1 MQPSGKLISVSFFF
15 FFLFSIFFP
24 SPAHCEGDP
33 IAHLTDFTGTVL
45 VNSRGEWGVK
55 PEKNF
60 PLYSMDK
67 IVTRV
72 GTAIITFAD
81 GAVIEIRNN
90 SNLLIN
96 EMEKEE
102 GLIKKVKIVQRR
114 ILLFIGKMF
123 FKTGTGQIQT
133 QFETEK
139 TVIGIRGTA
148 GVLSIGPDG
157 EIYIEFSEGHA
168 KFTVGDIIKGI
179 AKDVPKELIDQN
191 PIQQASYLANAA
203 WERCLEA
210 KEKAA
215 KGEMSTAQMEWACAY
230 AREMSATEA
239 QTYATALIEN
249 NPSEEVVAWAEEILE
264 AENYKIEKAK
274 EAQQLYIDLGAVP
287 EISEYTPPGSEGEV
301 EAYEEPE
308 GEAEEVAPAGEGMSA
323 PPLQSLDQNLERDDT
338 ASSPTAPQ

>member
-1 MQPSGKLISVSFFF
+1 MTSSGKLISAS
-15 FFLFSIFFP
+15 FSIIVLCALFFS
-24 SPAHCEGDP
+24 SPAYGEEKP

-45 VNSRGEWGVK
+45 INSRGEWGMK

-60 PLYSMDK
+60 PLFSMDK

-72 GTAIITFAD
+72 GTAVITFAD
-81 GAVIEIRNN
+81 GAVIEIKDN

-102 GLIKKVKIVQRR
+102 GLVKKVKIVQRR

-123 FKTGTGQIQT
+123 FKTGTGQVQT

-179 AKDVPKELIDQN
+179 AKDVPKELVDQN
-191 PIQQASYLANAA
+191 PIQIAAYLANAA
-203 WERCLEA
+203 WERCIEA

-215 KGEMSTAQMEWACAY
+215 KGEIPTVQMEWACAY
-230 AREMSATEA
+230 AREMSAEEA
-239 QTYATALIEN
+239 KTYLLVLIEN
-249 NPSEEVVAWAEEILE
+249 NPSEEVVEWAEELLGE
-264 AENYKIEKAK
+264 KNNEIEKAK
-274 EAQQLYIDLGAVP
+274 EEQELYIDRGAVP
-287 EISEYTPPGSEGEV
+287 EELEYTPPGD
-301 EAYEEPE
+301 E
-308 GEAEEVAPAGEGMSA
+308 GEAEGFEPLGEGTSG
-323 PPLQSLDQNLERDDT
+323 PPLQSPGQNLEREDT
-338 ASSPTAPQ
+338 GSSRTAP

>member
-1 MQPSGKLISVSFFF
+1 MTSSGKLISASFSLLILCALFF
-15 FFLFSIFFP
+15 S
-24 SPAHCEGDP
+24 SPAYGEEKP

-45 VNSRGEWGVK
+45 INSRGEWGVK

-60 PLYSMDK
+60 PLFSMDK

-72 GTAIITFAD
+72 GTAVITFVD
-81 GAVIEIRNN
+81 GAVIEIKNN

-123 FKTGTGQIQT
+123 FKTGTGQVQT

-179 AKDVPKELIDQN
+179 AKDVPKELVDQN
-191 PIQQASYLANAA
+191 PIQKAAYLANAA
-203 WERCLEA
+203 WERCIEA

-215 KGEMSTAQMEWACAY
+215 KGEIPTVQMEWACAY
-230 AREMSATEA
+230 AREMSAEEA
-239 QTYATALIEN
+239 KTYLLILIEN
-249 NPSEEVVAWAEEILE
+249 NPSEEVVEWAEELLGE
-264 AENYKIEKAK
+264 KNNEIEKAK
-274 EAQQLYIDLGAVP
+274 EEQQLYIDRGAVP
-287 EISEYTPPGSEGEV
+287 EELEYTPPGD
-301 EAYEEPE
+301 E
-308 GEAEEVAPAGEGMSA
+308 GEAEGFEPLGEGTSG
-323 PPLQSLDQNLERDDT
+323 PPLQSPGQNLEREDT
-338 ASSPTAPQ
+338 GSSRPAP

>member
-1 MQPSGKLISVSFFF
+1 LILCASFF
-15 FFLFSIFFP
+15 SA
-24 SPAHCEGDP
+24 PAYCEEKP

-45 VNSRGEWGVK
+45 INSRGAWGVK
-55 PEKNF
+55 PEKGF

-72 GTAIITFAD
+72 GTAVITFGDA
-81 GAVIEIRNN
+81 AVIEIKNN
-90 SNLLIN
+90 SNLLIK

-123 FKTGTGQIQT
+123 FKTGTGQVQT

-157 EIYIEFSEGHA
+157 EIYIEFSEGHE

-179 AKDVPKELIDQN
+179 AKDVSKELVDQN
-191 PIQQASYLANAA
+191 PIQKAAYLANAA

-215 KGEMSTAQMEWACAY
+215 KGEISTAQMEWACAY

-239 QTYATALIEN
+239 QTYAVALIEN
-249 NPSEEVVAWAEEILE
+249 NPSEEVVAWAEEVLE

-287 EISEYTPPGSEGEV
+287 EISVYTPPGSEGEV

-308 GEAEEVAPAGEGMSA
+308 GEAEEVDPAREGMSG

>member
-1 MQPSGKLISVSFFF
+1 MLSSGKLLSVSFSLLL
-15 FFLFSIFFP
+15 LFSIFFP

-33 IAHLTDFTGTVL
+33 IAHLTNFTGTVL
-45 VNSRGEWGVK
+45 INSRGSWGVK

-72 GTAIITFAD
+72 GTAVITFAD

-114 ILLFIGKMF
+114 LLLFIGKMF
-123 FKTGTGQIQT
+123 FKTGTGQVQT

-157 EIYIEFSEGHA
+157 EIYIEFSEGHE

-179 AKDVPKELIDQN
+179 AKDVSKELVDQN
-191 PIQQASYLANAA
+191 PIQKAAYLANAA
-203 WERCLEA
+203 WERCIET

-215 KGEMSTAQMEWACAY
+215 KGEIPTVQMEWACAY
-230 AREMSATEA
+230 AREMSAEEA
-239 QTYATALIEN
+239 KTYLLVLIEN
-249 NPSEEVVAWAEEILE
+249 NPSEEVVEWAEEILGE
-264 AENYKIEKAK
+264 ENDKIEKER
-274 EAQQLYIDLGAVP
+274 EAQQLYIDRGAVP
-287 EISEYTPPGSEGEV
+287 EELEYTPPG
-301 EAYEEPE
+301 AE
-308 GEAEEVAPAGEGMSA
+308 GEAEEVGPAGEGMSG

-338 ASSPTAPQ
+338 APSSPTGSQ

>member
-1 MQPSGKLISVSFFF
+1 MRSSGKLISVSLS
-15 FFLFSIFFP
+15 LFVLCAIFFP
-24 SPAHCEGDP
+24 APAYCEGDP

-45 VNSRGEWGVK
+45 INSQSSWGVK
-55 PEKNF
+55 PAKNF

-67 IVTRV
+67 VVTRV
-72 GTAIITFAD
+72 GTAVITFAD
-81 GAVIEIRNN
+81 GAVIEIKNN
-90 SNLLIN
+90 TNLLIQ

-102 GLIKKVKIVQRR
+102 GLIKKAKIVQRR
-114 ILLFIGKMF
+114 LLLFLGKMF
-123 FKTGTGQIQT
+123 FKTGKGHVQT

-139 TVIGIRGTA
+139 SVIGIRGTA

-157 EIYIEFSEGHA
+157 NIYIEFSEGHA
-168 KFTVGDIIKGI
+168 KFAIGDIIKGI
-179 AKDVPKELIDQN
+179 AKDVPKELVDQN
-191 PIQQASYLANAA
+191 PIQKAAYLANAA

-215 KGEMSTAQMEWACAY
+215 NGEISTAQMEWACAY

-239 QTYATALIEN
+239 QTYAMALIEN

-264 AENYKIEKAK
+264 EENYKIEKTK

-287 EISEYTPPGSEGEV
+287 EILEYTPPGAEV

-308 GEAEEVAPAGEGMSA
+308 GEAEAFFPAKEVISG
-323 PPLQSLDQNLERDDT
+323 PPLQGLDQNLERDDT
-338 ASSPTAPQ
+338 AASPTAPP

>member
-1 MQPSGKLISVSFFF
+1 MLPTGKLLSVSFS
-15 FFLFSIFFP
+15 LLVLCAIFFP
-24 SPAHCEGDP
+24 APAHCEGDP
-33 IAHLTDFTGTVL
+33 IAHLTNFTGTVL
-45 VNSRGEWGVK
+45 INSRGAWGVK
-55 PEKNF
+55 PEKGF

-123 FKTGTGQIQT
+123 FKTGTGQVQT

-203 WERCLEA
+203 WERCIEA

-215 KGEMSTAQMEWACAY
+215 NGEISTVQMEWACAY
-230 AREMSATEA
+230 AREMSANEA
-239 QTYATALIEN
+239 KTYALALIKN
-249 NPSEEVVAWAEEILE
+249 NPSEEVVAWAEEILGE
-264 AENYKIEKAK
+264 ENNKIEKAK
-274 EAQQLYIDLGAVP
+274 EDQQLYIDLGAVP
-287 EISEYTPPGSEGEV
+287 EELEYTPPVAEG
-301 EAYEEPE
+301 YEEPE
-308 GEAEEVAPAGEGMSA
+308 GEAEEVDPAREGMSA
-323 PPLQSLDQNLERDDT
+323 PPLQSLDQNLERET
-338 ASSPTAPQ
+338 KNASP

>member
-1 MQPSGKLISVSFFF
+1 MLSPGKLISAS
-15 FFLFSIFFP
+15 FSILILCALFF
-24 SPAHCEGDP
+24 SPPAYCEEKP

-72 GTAIITFAD
+72 GTAVITFGD
-81 GAVIEIRNN
+81 GAVIEIKNN

-203 WERCLEA
+203 WERCIEA

-215 KGEMSTAQMEWACAY
+215 KGEISTAQMEWACAY
-230 AREMSATEA
+230 AREMSANEA
-239 QTYATALIEN
+239 KTYALALIKN
-249 NPSEEVVAWAEEILE
+249 NPSEEVVAWAEEILGE
-264 AENYKIEKAK
+264 ENNKIEKAK
-274 EAQQLYIDLGAVP
+274 EDQQLYIDLGAVP
-287 EISEYTPPGSEGEV
+287 EELEYTPPVAEG
-301 EAYEEPE
+301 YEEPE
-308 GEAEEVAPAGEGMSA
+308 GEAEEVDPAGEGMA
-323 PPLQSLDQNLERDDT
+323 GPPLQSLDQNLERET
-338 ASSPTAPQ
+338 KNASD

>member
-1 MQPSGKLISVSFFF
+1 MTSPGKLISAS
-15 FFLFSIFFP
+15 FSILVLCALFFS
-24 SPAHCEGDP
+24 SPAYGEEKP

-45 VNSRGEWGVK
+45 INSRGEWGVK

-60 PLYSMDK
+60 PLFSMDK

-72 GTAIITFAD
+72 GTAVITFVD
-81 GAVIEIRNN
+81 GAVIEIKNN

-102 GLIKKVKIVQRR
+102 GLVKKVKIVQRR

-123 FKTGTGQIQT
+123 FKTGTGQVQT

-179 AKDVPKELIDQN
+179 AKDVPKELVDQN
-191 PIQQASYLANAA
+191 PIQIAAYLANAA
-203 WERCLEA
+203 WERCIEA

-215 KGEMSTAQMEWACAY
+215 KGEIPTVQMEWACAY
-230 AREMSATEA
+230 AREMSAEEA
-239 QTYATALIEN
+239 KTYLLVLIEN
-249 NPSEEVVAWAEEILE
+249 NPSEEVVEWAEELLGE
-264 AENYKIEKAK
+264 KNNEIEKAK
-274 EAQQLYIDLGAVP
+274 EEQQLYMDRGAVP
-287 EISEYTPPGSEGEV
+287 EELEYTPPGT
-301 EAYEEPE
+301 E
-308 GEAEEVAPAGEGMSA
+308 GEAEGAGPGGEGTSG
-323 PPLQSLDQNLERDDT
+323 PPLQSPGQNLEREDT
-338 ASSPTAPQ
+338 GSSRTAP